1 MTRMTKQQMKEHFEA
16 QMLQSEKIR
25 LMQEKQIQDMMR
37 LMQAFAQQNNL
48 EVPEFVKQNVQ
59 QEVKVEEVVTTET
72 PVANVEAST
81 QETTKKVPAKKRVRK
96 PAVRKAVKKVD
107 EILTGSVIGDQPAIQ
122 MLSEAMTHAR
132 EVSVQNNFSQEPM
145 TTTTASTASEVEQNA
160 ATNATTSIIG
170 SNLAAAKEA
179 PALEEVATQVNEATT
194 YTEAKKVAQAPES
207 DFFHKVGRFVGKALI
222 VVSKVNIS
230 KFLEDNKQ
238 KNMSAYSE
246 AEKAGFEEEVVYK
259 TEENNSKVEAVEAAV
274 QKATKDNNIKVSIF
288 KRGLNT
294 VMKFFTND
302 TTESGATAK
311 AAKHA
316 EELLDTAG
324 ILTQKNERRDAFLKA
339 LNIKDLTTFISTR
352 TEKNIVD
359 SGLRTE
365 QQLLDEGYRKTS
377 KGFVNNTLFS
387 LIQDKLVGPDLV
399 ADYIRDNVFVDLRN
413 KICGAMRLYCD
424 VNAVA
429 SVDTDM
435 NFVKE
440 FIATNNM
447 RCDPQDVIEQLSRDP
462 ESFNFGKIFGD
473 KIVNPKFIEAA
484 DRIVKF
490 SDDYFDKRSNIYAAM
505 STYIQAVETHKNIIL
520 NLEISDDK
528 KAEIVA
534 MFDNENNRFVL
545 NKEKGHTVS
554 FKQIADTVTEYMMQ
568 EIEEVKQARMAEEA
582 AAQKETPSLG
592 VEDTMAQLRS
602 IEAELDAME
611 NTTPAPKR
619 KRASRAKPKPEAAKV
634 ETVNVEGEEKEPVA
648 EKPVKVRKPRV
659 KKSDVVATAQAVD
672 ANVTDVELKEKT
684 SDTPTFEVSANE
696 KVLKNAGNKA
706 FLAKIKKEDT
716 PQTGKSLSL

>member
-16 QMLQSEKIR
+16 QILQSEQIR
-25 LMQEKQIQDMMR
+25 LMQEKQIQDMMK

-59 QEVKVEEVVTTET
+59 QDVKVEEVVTAET
-72 PVANVEAST
+72 PLANVEAST

-96 PAVRKAVKKVD
+96 PAVRKAVNKVD

-122 MLSEAMTHAR
+122 MLSEAMTHAK

-145 TTTTASTASEVEQNA
+145 TTTPAITASEVEQ
-160 ATNATTSIIG
+160 NATTSIIG

-194 YTEAKKVAQAPES
+194 YNEAKKVAQAPES
-207 DFFHKVGRFVGKALI
+207 VFFHKVGRFVGKALM

-238 KNMSAYSE
+238 RNMSAYSE

-259 TEENNSKVEAVEAAV
+259 TEENNSKVEAVESAV

-316 EELLDTAG
+316 EALLDTAG

-339 LNIKDLTTFISTR
+339 LNVKDLTTFISTR

-429 SVDTDM
+429 SVDKDM

-447 RCDPQDVIEQLSRDP
+447 RCDPQDVIDQLSRDP

-611 NTTPAPKR
+611 NTTTAPKR

-634 ETVNVEGEEKEPVA
+634 ATVNVEGEEKEPVA

-672 ANVTDVELKEKT
+672 ANVTDVESKEKT
-684 SDTPTFEVSANE
+684 SDTPTSEVSANE